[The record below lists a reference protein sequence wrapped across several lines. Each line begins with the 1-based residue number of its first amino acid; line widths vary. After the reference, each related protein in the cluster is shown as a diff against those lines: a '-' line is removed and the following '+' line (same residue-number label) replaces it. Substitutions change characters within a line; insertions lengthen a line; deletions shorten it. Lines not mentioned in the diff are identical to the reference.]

1 MGQSTPIVYLR
12 LSTLT
17 LPSCSAFPAPR
28 KKAVKVALN
37 DFLGGASNPLPL
49 FSLLALGP
57 SSNLAT
63 NRRSA
68 SLTES

>member
-68 SLTES
+68 LLTES